1 MTGKRAREMGQWGL
15 VAVLISILLYFG
27 DLSGLSRL
35 PAIHWTAVLLVFL
48 TTGGFILV
56 HNFRWTT
63 IVKEMVSPSSG
74 SKIHFFQFFR
84 WLLNSYA
91 LGTLVPS
98 EISLVGVR
106 TVYMD
111 RTRILPLSSGLF
123 SVLLD
128 RFFDL
133 IILLALIPPSLLF
146 ILKVVN
152 EWQALLFMGLILAA
166 IFLFI
171 FWKKGEGL
179 DVLLRIYR
187 SGMEWV
193 IQLPFLRKW
202 IGEKWKRGQGLEQ
215 NSFQKESIHPLIGW
229 SLLKYLLLA
238 LRFYFTG
245 QAFGIQFSFLQ
256 GFFFIPFIQL
266 VSILNL
272 TPGGL
277 GLVEMGSYGALLAM
291 GVPES
296 QIMVFVIGQRFLASF
311 FTIGLALVNH
321 LVFLAGVRLREGEA
335 G

>member
-1 MTGKRAREMGQWGL
+1 MINKRIRAIGQWGV

-35 PAIHWTAVLLVFL
+35 PAIHWSAFLFVFL
-48 TTGGFILV
+48 TTGGSILV
-56 HNFRWTT
+56 HNLRWTT
-63 IVKEMVSPSSG
+63 IVKGMVSSS
-74 SKIHFFQFFR
+74 SDARIHFFQFFR

-98 EISLVGVR
+98 DISLVGVR
-106 TVYMD
+106 TFYIN
-111 RTRILPLSSGLF
+111 RTQILPLSAGLF

-133 IILLALIPPSLLF
+133 VVLLALIPPSLLF
-146 ILKVVN
+146 VLKVAN
-152 EWQALLFMGLILAA
+152 EWQALSLMGVILAA

-179 DVLLRIYR
+179 DVLIRIYR
-187 SGMEWV
+187 SGMERV

-202 IGEKWKRGQGLEQ
+202 IGEKWKTDLGQS
-215 NSFQKESIHPLIGW
+215 SFQEESIHQLIGW
-229 SLLKYLLLA
+229 SFLKYFLIA

-245 QAFGIQFSFLQ
+245 QTFGVQFSFLQ
-256 GFFFIPFIQL
+256 AFFFIPFIQ
-266 VSILNL
+266 VVAVLNL

-277 GLVEMGSYGALLAM
+277 GLVELGSYGALMAM

-296 QIMVFVIGQRFLASF
+296 QIMIFVIGQRVLASF
-311 FTIGLALVNH
+311 FTIGLALANH
-321 LVFLAGVRLREGEA
+321 LIFIAGLRLREGEA
-335 G
+335 R

>member
-1 MTGKRAREMGQWGL
+1 MTRKRAREIGQWGL
-15 VAVLISILLYFG
+15 VAVLLSVLLYFG

-35 PAIHWTAVLLVFL
+35 PDLNWTAVLIVFL
-48 TTGGFILV
+48 TTGGSILV
-56 HNFRWTT
+56 HNFRWTR
-63 IVKEMVSPSSG
+63 IVKEMVSPSSS

-111 RTRILPLSSGLF
+111 RTQILPVSAGLF

-133 IILLALIPPSLLF
+133 IVLLALIPPSLLF
-146 ILKVVN
+146 VLKVAN
-152 EWQALLFMGLILAA
+152 EWQALSLMGLVLAA
-166 IFLFI
+166 IFLYI

-179 DVLLRIYR
+179 DVLIRIYR

-202 IGEKWKRGQGLEQ
+202 IGEKWKRNLEQ
-215 NSFQKESIHPLIGW
+215 SSFQEESIHQLVGW

-245 QAFGIQFSFLQ
+245 QTFGIQFSFLQ

-266 VSILNL
+266 VSMLNL

-296 QIMVFVIGQRFLASF
+296 QIMIFVIGQRFLASF

-321 LVFLAGVRLREGEA
+321 LIFLAGVRLREGEA
-335 G
+335 R